1 LKGLLRVQPK
11 IYTVTEHGIDKS
23 RIDPDAAFVIDR
35 LISAGHLAYLV
46 GGCVRDLL
54 LNHKPKDFDISTS
67 ALPEEIKGLFRS
79 CFLIGRRFRLAHV
92 RVGKKVLEVS
102 TFRKGDNEDASL
114 ILQDNDWGSEVEDV
128 LRRDFTINGLYYSP
142 ENETIIDYV
151 DGYID
156 AKKQYLRSIGNPH
169 IRFKQDPV
177 RMIRLIKFKA
187 RFGLEIDPEAK
198 HALIECRREILKSA
212 KPRILEEILRML
224 ESGSSTAFFRLMADS
239 GILSI
244 LLPKLSDFFEHK
256 ERGEIFSFFEEIDRT
271 IKSFESIE
279 ISRAV
284 LLSSIAFPILH
295 RHVRILQSS
304 HNRPLHLG
312 EIHMEAQFII
322 QEIFG
327 PFLQIPKK
335 ISASLASIITS
346 QFRFTP
352 MQEKKKTPYRIPS
365 SPDFPEALEFF
376 KLRASVEPGLQKI
389 YEEWD
394 YYFRKLQR
402 KRTTPHR

>member
-1 LKGLLRVQPK
+1 VQPK
-11 IYTVTEHGIDKS
+11 IYTATEHGIDKAL
-23 RIDPDAAFVIDR
+23 IDPDAAFVVER
-35 LISAGHLAYLV
+35 LISAGHSAYLV

-92 RVGKKVLEVS
+92 RIGKKVLEVS

-114 ILQDNDWGSEVEDV
+114 IIQDNDWGSEVEDV

-142 ENETIIDYV
+142 HNETIIDYV
-151 DGYID
+151 DGYLD
-156 AKKQYLRSIGNPH
+156 ARKQYLRTIGNPH

-187 RFGLEIDPEAK
+187 RFGLDIDPEAR
-198 HALIECRREILKSA
+198 HALIECRGEILKSA
-212 KPRILEEILRML
+212 KPRVLEEILRML
-224 ESGSSTAFFRLMADS
+224 ESGSSTAFFRLMADA

-244 LLPKLSDFFEHK
+244 LLPKLSEFFEHK
-256 ERGEIFSFFEEIDRT
+256 EGGEIFSFFEEIDQL
-271 IKSFESIE
+271 IKSPESPE
-279 ISRAV
+279 IPRPI
-284 LLSSIAFPILH
+284 LLASIAYPILH
-295 RHVRILQSS
+295 KHIRVIQSA

-312 EIHMEAQFII
+312 EIHMEAQYINR
-322 QEIFG
+322 EIFG

-335 ISASLASIITS
+335 IAASLASIITS

-376 KLRASVEPGLQKI
+376 RLRASIEPGLQKL
-389 YEEWD
+389 YEEWE
-394 YYFRKLQR
+394 YYFRKFHK
-402 KRTTPHR
+402 KRTSHHR